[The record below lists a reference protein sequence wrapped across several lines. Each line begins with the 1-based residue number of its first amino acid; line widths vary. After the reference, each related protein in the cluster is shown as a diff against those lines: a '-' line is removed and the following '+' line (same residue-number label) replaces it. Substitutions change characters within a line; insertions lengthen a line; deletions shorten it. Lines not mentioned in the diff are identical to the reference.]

1 MNEILIYFGTFFS
14 YVGISLGLFGL
25 GILVFSLTTPYNEFQ
40 LIADGDELD
49 NPEKV
54 AAAKASAYDLG
65 GKIIGLSLVIGSA
78 LYHSA
83 GYVELMIWGT
93 VGIVLEVLAFYLF
106 ELLTPFSV
114 RGEIPR
120 GNVAVGIFS
129 LCISVSTGLIM
140 AALVSYR

>member
-1 MNEILIYFGTFFS
+1 MSETFAYFLNFFI
-14 YVGISLGLFGL
+14 YVGISLGLFGI
-25 GILVFSLTTPYNEFQ
+25 GILLFSVTTPYNEFQ

-65 GKIIGLSLVIGSA
+65 GKIIGLSLVLSSA

-83 GYVELMIWGT
+83 GYLEVVVWGT
-93 VGIVLEVLAFYLF
+93 LGIVLEILVFYLF
-106 ELLTPFSV
+106 ELLAPFRV
-114 RGEIPR
+114 RSEIPR
-120 GNVAVGIFS
+120 GNIAVGLFS